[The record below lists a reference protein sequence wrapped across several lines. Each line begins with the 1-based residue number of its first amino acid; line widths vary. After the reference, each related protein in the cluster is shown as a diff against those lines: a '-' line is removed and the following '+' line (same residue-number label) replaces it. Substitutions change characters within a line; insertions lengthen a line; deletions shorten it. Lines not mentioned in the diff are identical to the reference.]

1 MLASVA
7 LPEARQLMQE
17 FSLGMRL
24 KLFGSHLQPSMKGAL
39 ISLVSKPPTQLP
51 ITSITVLKATE
62 PWDLG
67 MMHGEG
73 KE

>member
-1 MLASVA
+1 
-7 LPEARQLMQE
+7 
-17 FSLGMRL
+17 
-24 KLFGSHLQPSMKGAL
+24 MKGAL
-39 ISLVSKPPTQLP
+39 ISLVPRPPTQIP
-51 ITSITVLKATE
+51 IISITVPKATE

>member
-1 MLASVA
+1 MK
-7 LPEARQLMQE
+7 E

-24 KLFGSHLQPSMKGAL
+24 KLFGSVFSHLQPSMKGAL
-39 ISLVSKPPTQLP
+39 ISLVPRPPTQLP
-51 ITSITVLKATE
+51 IISITVLKATE